1 MSGEGKGRVRSTEDQ
16 KGSGAGSAL
25 VGARL
30 DQARMIVLRLARLSA
45 DSAYA
50 HISSGYRGSLLRMI
64 DQLEKLQDVEQAGAE
79 EVKTLDF
86 LIDKGF
92 DLLAKAAREIGD
104 PELARFA
111 SQRSTQPDENK
122 D

>member
-1 MSGEGKGRVRSTEDQ
+1 MDEGGDRPAGDAEDDSGGRSAPVGVRLE
-16 KGSGAGSAL
+16 
-25 VGARL
+25 
-30 DQARMIVLRLARLSA
+30 QARMVAQRLARLSA

-50 HISSGYRGSLLRMI
+50 HISSGYRGSLLRVI
-64 DQLEKLQDVEQAGAE
+64 DRLESLPDVELAGPE
-79 EVKTLDF
+79 EVRLLDF

-111 SQRSTQPDENK
+111 SQRPTRPDASNG
-122 D
+122 